1 MHHFYIPNIDNTNTN
16 TDKCAADLA
25 HHCSCDTGMKQAT
38 LAHSSVLCGVLS
50 FFSSSLFYWPLGERN
65 KKPHF

>member
-38 LAHSSVLCGVLS
+38 LAHSSVLCGVL
-50 FFSSSLFYWPLGERN
+50 
-65 KKPHF
+65 